1 MAGPRGRPVRS
12 GTRSKADQDA
22 ARRRRIERDREE
34 ARRRRVRRGLIAIG
48 LVLAVVAFGAL
59 DVFLHR
65 LNGEERALLARAPA
79 AAAAAGCGS
88 VQDVPPYP
96 KGLDRTHIGS
106 GEVKT
111 MPPLSTYPTH
121 PPASGPHAPVP
132 LAAGVYTTPPPID
145 QAIHS
150 LEHSAVIVWF
160 DPSVASSREVKE
172 VERFFAQGGE
182 RNHVIVAPYDYPFG
196 GPAGRL
202 PPGKR
207 MALVAWHRVRYCGDP
222 SLPVAFDFV
231 HAYRFDIYQWG
242 AYRGVAPERFAPI

>member
-1 MAGPRGRPVRS
+1 M
-12 GTRSKADQDA
+12 
-22 ARRRRIERDREE
+22 
-34 ARRRRVRRGLIAIG
+34 
-48 LVLAVVAFGAL
+48 VLAVVAFGAL
-59 DVFLHR
+59 EVFLHR

-150 LEHSAVIVWF
+150 LEHSAVTVWF
-160 DPSVASSREVKE
+160 DPSVASSREVRDIE
-172 VERFFAQGGE
+172 GFFARGGE

-202 PPGKR
+202 PPGER
-207 MALVAWHRVRYCGDP
+207 MALVAWHRIRYCADP
-222 SLPVAFDFV
+222 SLPVAFAFV